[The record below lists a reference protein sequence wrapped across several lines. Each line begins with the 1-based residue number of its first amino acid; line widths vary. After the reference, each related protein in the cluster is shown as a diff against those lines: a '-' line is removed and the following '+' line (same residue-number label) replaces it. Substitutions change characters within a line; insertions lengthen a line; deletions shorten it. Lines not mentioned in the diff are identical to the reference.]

1 MLKHLLSL
9 TFLIFGILNAQPRLA
24 LMDFSG
30 ESMSRQNLQSLNRN
44 LRAELLKVDTLGVLD
59 RDEMIFALDN
69 HGFDPVCNN
78 YDCAVVAGLLLN
90 MAQVITL
97 DISKVGEVFVV
108 KGLLYDV
115 KAGLVLNRVIYD
127 HEYTFEGLQN
137 RGIKNIAVMLMTN
150 RIPMVV
156 HKSDQQIYIQSIPG
170 GATLKIGAKLYPEST
185 PFAIDRVIIESQRVT
200 LIKENYED
208 YVIAGL
214 PPDESRVILA
224 RLNLLDP
231 TLLQG
236 DLILDQPVPDGIMVI
251 SSAEDTS
258 LQIPSGATEMSGI
271 HKGQYRLSSND
282 YIIQNGIFKIKAL
295 KSTYLSPRFL
305 LRSKLEKQLKRH
317 KLRRTLYLTGAAL
330 LMGYAGFLDQEAGKK
345 YETYSRDTSDPGAI
359 RSQVTKMDR
368 SIPYLLYS
376 GLTFILPAIH
386 QQYQIFSLKKI
397 LEK

>member
-1 MLKHLLSL
+1 
-9 TFLIFGILNAQPRLA
+9 
-24 LMDFSG
+24 
-30 ESMSRQNLQSLNRN
+30 MSRQNLQSLNRN

-376 GLTFILPAIH
+376 GLTFILPVIH